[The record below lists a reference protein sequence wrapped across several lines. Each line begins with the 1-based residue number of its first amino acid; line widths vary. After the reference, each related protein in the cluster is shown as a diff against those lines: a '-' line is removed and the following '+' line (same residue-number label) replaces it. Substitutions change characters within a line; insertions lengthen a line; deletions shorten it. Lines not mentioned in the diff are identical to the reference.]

1 MSLPGVS
8 IQIKD
13 GALGRTT
20 ATDDGVA
27 ALVVTGI
34 AATSLALNTA
44 KVIYSLQ
51 EAIALGITLATHPHA
66 YTQISEFFDETGGG
80 AELWIMLI
88 SEATTHA
95 AVYTALT
102 GPMAILLNAAGG
114 RVTIAGHSMGRAG
127 GYSPTMT
134 GLVDYDLPAVAA
146 LAQTLANAQATK
158 FAYVRIMLDGSYLL
172 NPLTGVVS
180 IKGVGSNVAVFC
192 GATETGKRTSSMG
205 RFLGRLAAYPLH
217 YSAARVKT
225 GIFAAN
231 GFLTSGLALSSYS
244 DGQITSLHDAGYI
257 VLRTFAGRYG
267 AYISDDVNLAAADS
281 DFSSISRGRL
291 MDKACRLAYDAY
303 VNELNDVVE
312 LDPATGKL
320 LPTKVTYLEDVMN
333 RRLQQRM
340 LAEGNCSDAKT
351 YVDADQNVLSTDTI
365 SVTVSIL
372 PHGTIKYINVQLG
385 FVNPLT
391 A

>member
-1 MSLPGVS
+1 MALPGVS

-13 GALGRTT
+13 GGLGRTT

-34 AATSLALNTA
+34 AATSLALNVA

-66 YTQISEFFDETGGG
+66 YTQISDFYDETNGG
-80 AELWIMLI
+80 AELWIMLVA
-88 SEATTHA
+88 EATTHTA
-95 AVYTALT
+95 IYTALT
-102 GPMAILLNAAGG
+102 GPMAVLLNAAGG
-114 RVTIAGHSMGRAG
+114 RVKISGDSMGRAG
-127 GYSPTMT
+127 GYSPTMV

-146 LAQTLANAQATK
+146 LAQTLANAQAAK
-158 FAYVRIMLDGSYLL
+158 FAYVRIVLDGSYLL

-180 IKGVGSNVAVFC
+180 IKGAGANTAVFC
-192 GATETGKRTSSMG
+192 GATETGKRACSMG
-205 RFLGRLAAYPLH
+205 RFLGRLAAKPLH
-217 YSAARVKT
+217 YSVARVKS
-225 GIFAAN
+225 GIFSAN

-244 DGQITSLHDAGYI
+244 DGQLASLHDAGYI
-257 VLRTFAGRYG
+257 ILRSFPGRFGAFA
-267 AYISDDVNLAAADS
+267 SDDVTLAAADS

-291 MDKACRLAYDAY
+291 MDKACRLAYEAY
-303 VNELNDVVE
+303 VYELNDIVE
-312 LDPATGKL
+312 LDPETGKL
-320 LPTKVTYLEDVMN
+320 LPTKVSYLEDVMN

-351 YVDADQNVLSTDTI
+351 YVDANQNVLSTDSIT
-365 SVTVSIL
+365 VTVSIL

-385 FVNPLT
+385 FINPLT